1 MQYAMKIQKLIIIYI
16 LSISY
21 ICALLKFLMKG
32 HKAFSISLLLILG
45 FISSNAIGQI
55 DSNLIHINGRVYDP
69 ATSTPDLNNFMI
81 VDMGTQHGFYG
92 KADGSF
98 NIDINKNDTLV
109 IAVIGYEFMKYCFK
123 DSVKRERYDLLVRLK
138 RKQVQLPEV
147 RILAPRDIEAIQKDI
162 QKLGYKKSDYEISG
176 IDALQSPI
184 TFLYEEF
191 SRYERLRRHNAELV
205 NNEKR
210 RNLLKEL
217 LARYVA
223 DDIINLSND
232 EFEQF
237 VDFCNVDETF
247 MKTSTQYD
255 FMVYV
260 KRKFELYQTMND
272 YYRPERKI
280 GH

>member
-1 MQYAMKIQKLIIIYI
+1 MKH
-16 LSISY
+16 
-21 ICALLKFLMKG
+21 FLT
-32 HKAFSISLLLILG
+32 FLLLSLQYLIA
-45 FISSNAIGQI
+45 FPQA
-55 DSNLIHINGRVYDP
+55 DTNLIHVNGRVYDP
-69 ATSTPDLNNFMI
+69 STSKPDLNNFMV
-81 VDMGTQHGFYG
+81 VDLGTQHGFYG

-98 NIDINKNDTLV
+98 TIEMNKNDTLV
-109 IAVIGYEFMKYCFK
+109 IAVIGYEFIKYCFRDSAMK
-123 DSVKRERYDLLVRLK
+123 DRYDLLVRLK

-147 RILAPRDIEAIQKDI
+147 RILAPRDLDAIQKDI
-162 QKLGYKKSDYEISG
+162 QKLGYNKKDYEISG

-223 DDIINLSND
+223 DDIIGLSD
-232 EFEQF
+232 DQFEKF

-247 MKTSTQYD
+247 MKTSSQYD

-272 YYRPERKI
+272 YYRPERKMR
-280 GH
+280 

>member
-1 MQYAMKIQKLIIIYI
+1 MKH
-16 LSISY
+16 
-21 ICALLKFLMKG
+21 FL
-32 HKAFSISLLLILG
+32 AFLLLGLQYLIA
-45 FISSNAIGQI
+45 FPQA
-55 DSNLIHINGRVYDP
+55 DTNLIHVNGRVYDP
-69 ATSTPDLNNFMI
+69 ATSKPDLNNFMV
-81 VDMGTQHGFYG
+81 VDLGTQHGFYG

-98 NIDINKNDTLV
+98 NIEMNKNDTLV
-109 IAVIGYEFMKYCFK
+109 IAVIGYEFVKYCFR
-123 DSVKRERYDLLVRLK
+123 DSVKKERYDILVRLK

-147 RILAPRDIEAIQKDI
+147 RILAPRDLEAIQKDI
-162 QKLGYKKSDYEISG
+162 QKLGYNKKDYEISG
-176 IDALQSPI
+176 IDAMQSPI

-223 DDIINLSND
+223 DDIIGLSD
-232 EFEQF
+232 DQFEQF

-247 MKTSTQYD
+247 MKTSSQYD

-272 YYRPERKI
+272 YYRPDRKMRQY
-280 GH
+280 